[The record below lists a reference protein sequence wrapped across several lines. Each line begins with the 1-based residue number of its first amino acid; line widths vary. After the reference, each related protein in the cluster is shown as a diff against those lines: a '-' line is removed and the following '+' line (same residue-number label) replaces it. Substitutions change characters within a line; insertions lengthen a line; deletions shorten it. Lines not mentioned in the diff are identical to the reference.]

1 MNRRNALVGAMAAI
15 AAMAMPTS
23 GLARKVVVDVEVA
36 PPPPREEVVV
46 TRAGYVWAPGY
57 WHWDRGHHVW
67 VKGHLVRE
75 RRGYHWTAH
84 RWEERDKRWHFE
96 AGHWDRD

>member
-15 AAMAMPTS
+15 AAMAMPMV
-23 GLARKVVVDVEVA
+23 GHAARVVVVDVA

-46 TRAGYVWAPGY
+46 TRTGYVWVPGY
-57 WHWDRGHHVW
+57 WQWDRGHHVW
-67 VKGHLVRE
+67 VRGHLVRA

-84 RWEERDKRWHFE
+84 RWEERDKRWRFE
-96 AGHWDRD
+96 VGHWDRD